1 VGCFT
6 PRLFYLAGT
15 PSIRSGA
22 DMSVTVSDIIRLMD
36 EIAPQRLAEKWDNS
50 GLQIGDRNWP
60 VRSIM
65 VSLDPL
71 PEVVADACRKK
82 TDLLI
87 THHPV
92 IFKPLSIIDFSTP
105 LGSIIQRSVR
115 NKMALF
121 AAHTNLDSVSGGIN
135 DMISEKIGLQNLTVL
150 SNPEQVEKFKL
161 VFFVP
166 ADHEK
171 NILEILFQTK
181 AGIIGNYTCCSFRNP
196 GTGTFYP
203 GSSAR
208 PFSGSIGKLSHADE
222 VRIETVVC
230 RQDLDDVVT
239 LLKKHHP
246 YETMAYDIYPLIP
259 EKGNQGLG
267 RVGFLPE
274 RLRLDQFSNQVGKAL
289 NLKHVRIAGDPGL
302 MVEKVAVCSGSGS
315 SLLGDFLSSGAQVF
329 ISGDMRYHDARTAE
343 ENSVGIMDVG
353 HFGSEHLVV
362 DFLVRKLRDAI
373 GAKGMDVSVEACV
386 VYSS

>member
-1 VGCFT
+1 MPGVSAKPFSGRT
-6 PRLFYLAGT
+6 GEITHAEE
-15 PSIRSGA
+15 IR
-22 DMSVTVSDIIRLMD
+22 I
-36 EIAPQRLAEKWDNS
+36 
-50 GLQIGDRNWP
+50 
-60 VRSIM
+60 
-65 VSLDPL
+65 
-71 PEVVADACRKK
+71 EVVVRKE
-82 TDLLI
+82 
-87 THHPV
+87 
-92 IFKPLSIIDFSTP
+92 
-105 LGSIIQRSVR
+105 
-115 NKMALF
+115 
-121 AAHTNLDSVSGGIN
+121 NLDSVI
-135 DMISEKIGLQNLTVL
+135 
-150 SNPEQVEKFKL
+150 
-161 VFFVP
+161 
-166 ADHEK
+166 
-171 NILEILFQTK
+171 
-181 AGIIGNYTCCSFRNP
+181 
-196 GTGTFYP
+196 
-203 GSSAR
+203 
-208 PFSGSIGKLSHADE
+208 
-222 VRIETVVC
+222 
-230 RQDLDDVVT
+230 T

-353 HFGSEHLVV
+353 HFGSEHLAV

-373 GAKGMDVSVEACV
+373 GAKGMDVSVEACDFEKDPFV